1 LATGRHCSRQQYGH
15 TEQQIPRQMH
25 WQLTPTDVSQLPL
38 NLREFRARRDC
49 IGAGISP
56 DV

>member
-1 LATGRHCSRQQYGH
+1 
-15 TEQQIPRQMH
+15 MH